1 MKNNTGDYGETFRVI
16 IMNRSKH
23 MQPVF
28 CQLIDQ
34 NYKSVQTNLQ
44 FSFQKNLRRIGEPFV
59 IVEKNDGS
67 CLSKCSNLSDE
78 SEGIILSHIWDINRS
93 YLSLSLSPYT
103 IAIMQDEA
111 NLDYRIYVFEFKFQ
125 NKFQKYPQF
134 SVEYRSINHCRGGAE
149 IKTTLRSNKNTDML
163 FAAKITNHWSMSIKE
178 YMHRVN
184 IDPVLKHAVKSYFD
198 PIVHDHLW
206 KKYGFKDYLNREREI
221 FAGPLI

>member
-1 MKNNTGDYGETFRVI
+1 MKNNTGDHGETFRVI

-23 MQPVF
+23 RQPVF
-28 CQLIDQ
+28 CQLTDQ

-44 FSFQKNLRRIGEPFV
+44 FSFQKNLRRLGEPFV
-59 IVEKNDGS
+59 IVEKNEGVG
-67 CLSKCSNLSDE
+67 LSKWSNISE
-78 SEGIILSHIWDINRS
+78 KSEGIILSHIWDINRS

-111 NLDYRIYVFEFKFQ
+111 NLDYRIYVFEFKFK

-134 SVEYRSINHCRGGAE
+134 SVEYQGINHCRDATE

-163 FAAKITNHWSMSIKE
+163 FVAKITNHWSMSIKE
-178 YMHRVN
+178 YMDRVN
-184 IDPVLKHAVKSYFD
+184 IDPVLKHTVKSYFD